1 MLQIESKLKQLKL
14 TGMFRC
20 WKALSETK
28 RLYELSFTDGMELLL
43 QAEEDERINSR
54 FQRLLRSARFRY
66 RATLDEIDYNENRG
80 LDKNMMSDLATCE
93 FIKKGESILVTG
105 KTGSGK
111 SFITSAIGHHACSR
125 GFNVGYYNTQK
136 FMAKTKMARVD
147 GSILKF
153 FDKISKTQLLIL
165 DDFGLTQLEKQQQY
179 DLMEVIEDRHGKCST
194 IISSQLPV
202 ECWYDVISESTIA
215 DAILDRLVH
224 TSYRIELNA
233 HESLRK
239 RKNM

>member
-14 TGMFRC
+14 RGMSRC
-20 WKALSETK
+20 WNALSETK

-66 RATLDEIDYNENRG
+66 RASLDEIDYNENRG

-111 SFITSAIGHHACSR
+111 SFITSAIGHHACSC

-147 GSILKF
+147 GSLLKF

-233 HESLRK
+233 QESLRK